1 MTNIWLGLFSGIA
14 FGFVIQRIGAT
25 DDNRMARSHFGQCMQ
40 KKNDHK
46 CIIGSRQK

>member
-25 DDNRMARSHFGQCMQ
+25 DAHRTGTRFGDVVGQCR
-40 KKNDHK
+40 KKRLTKGN
-46 CIIGSRQK
+46 IS

>member
-1 MTNIWLGLFSGIA
+1 
-14 FGFVIQRIGAT
+14 
-25 DDNRMARSHFGQCMQ
+25 MARSHFGQCMQ